1 MGKKLRVIQYG
12 VGPIGA
18 GIVRLMLEKP
28 GIEIV
33 GALDVDP
40 AKVGKDLG
48 EVAEAGRETGIRV
61 SDRPE
66 VVLKTSA
73 DVVVHSTSSY
83 LTDVAEQLF
92 GCLEQGLNVISTCE
106 ELAYPFRKHPK
117 LSEQLDRMAR
127 GRGVAIL
134 GTGVNP
140 GFVMD
145 KLVLTLATACQRVFS
160 VSVKRTVNASERRL
174 PLQKKVGAGLTAEE
188 FRSQVE
194 AGRIKHHGLPESAAM
209 LADSLGL
216 SVDNITE
223 TIEPVLAT
231 DTVRTP
237 FLEVPAG
244 RVAGVRQVARGLS
257 AGEAMVSLELQMY
270 VGARDP
276 ADEVAIHGVPDLS
289 FRIPGGTHGDLAT
302 AAVVVNCLPA
312 LLEAKPGLRTSRD
325 IPMCFFP
332 GVLETRTTTA

>member
-73 DVVVHSTSSY
+73 DVVVHSTSSF

-92 GCLEQGLNVISTCE
+92 GCLEQGLNAISTCE

-117 LSEQLDRMAR
+117 LSE
-127 GRGVAIL
+127 
-134 GTGVNP
+134 
-140 GFVMD
+140 
-145 KLVLTLATACQRVFS
+145 
-160 VSVKRTVNASERRL
+160 
-174 PLQKKVGAGLTAEE
+174 
-188 FRSQVE
+188 
-194 AGRIKHHGLPESAAM
+194 
-209 LADSLGL
+209 
-216 SVDNITE
+216 
-223 TIEPVLAT
+223 
-231 DTVRTP
+231 
-237 FLEVPAG
+237 
-244 RVAGVRQVARGLS
+244 
-257 AGEAMVSLELQMY
+257 
-270 VGARDP
+270 
-276 ADEVAIHGVPDLS
+276 
-289 FRIPGGTHGDLAT
+289 
-302 AAVVVNCLPA
+302 
-312 LLEAKPGLRTSRD
+312 
-325 IPMCFFP
+325 
-332 GVLETRTTTA
+332 